1 MLGTYFE
8 NIKVVELA
16 SVLAGPLVGSF
27 FSELGATVI
36 KIENKRTHG
45 DVTRSWR
52 NKMESEDDPVSSYY
66 ASANNDKQVIFMDF
80 NEASDRGQLQKLI
93 SEADIV
99 ISNFQRRVGEKF
111 AIDPYSI
118 TTAFPHIIFCQL
130 DAFSYEDPR
139 PAYDMVMQAEAGY
152 ISMCGE
158 PQHLAKIPVAMM
170 DVLAAHQMKEAL
182 LIALLEKSR
191 TGRGGIVFVSL
202 FKSALTGLVN
212 QATNYLNEGLI
223 AEPIGTRHPNISP
236 YGDIVETAEGR
247 KIILA
252 IGSNSQF
259 EGLLEAL
266 DLLAL
271 LPEYKTN
278 RMRLLKRSQLM
289 EQINRVTSQ
298 IGFEKMTALLKSKG
312 LPYGVINDIG
322 TALSNKDA
330 QEMVEKNKYGKKSL
344 RHLAFKIEML

>member
-1 MLGTYFE
+1 VLVTYFE
-8 NIKVVELA
+8 NIKILELA

-27 FSELGATVI
+27 FSELGATVV
-36 KIENKRTHG
+36 KIENKRTNG

-52 NKMESEDDPVSSYY
+52 NKIESKEDLISSYY
-66 ASANNDKQVIFMDF
+66 ASANNDKKVILMDF
-80 NEASDRGQLQKLI
+80 NDVLDREELQKLI

-99 ISNFQRRVGEKF
+99 ISNFQKRVSEKF
-111 AIDPYSI
+111 SIDPYSI
-118 TTAFPHIIFCQL
+118 AKKFPHIIFCQL

-158 PQHLAKIPVAMM
+158 PNHLAKIPVAMM

-191 TGRGGIVFVSL
+191 THKGGIIFVSL

-223 AEPIGTRHPNISP
+223 AEPIGTKHPNIAP
-236 YGDIVETAEGR
+236 YGDIVETADGR
-247 KIILA
+247 KLILA
-252 IGSNSQF
+252 IGSNFQF
-259 EGLLEAL
+259 KGLLRAL
-266 DLLAL
+266 DLLDVF
-271 LPEYKTN
+271 PEYKN
-278 RMRLLKRSQLM
+278 NSLRLSKRSQMM
-289 EQINRVTSQ
+289 EQINQVTSQ
-298 IGFEKMTALLKSKG
+298 IGFEKMTTLLRSKG
-312 LPYGVINDIG
+312 LPYGVINNIG

-330 QEMVEKNKYGKKSL
+330 EEMIERNKYGKKSL